1 MDELEK
7 KAQEIENSIKEAKNE
22 SAEVK
27 KELQEVKK
35 SMEDS
40 KTDIE
45 KKFDNV
51 DESLKE
57 IKKAMEQK
65 EEKKEK
71 TLEQELKAIFE
82 SAEFKTNMAD
92 LKSGKIGRFSHEV
105 KVDTS
110 GLTGDVNR
118 TQQDTR
124 IYGPAV
130 SPLSFLN
137 RVPRNTVPADKNRVM
152 YVNASFVDHTDY
164 VGEGQAV
171 ATANTAS
178 AAEAYREIAKI
189 GNFLP
194 FSSEVMEDMSY
205 FMNWA
210 KNQSAAAI
218 YAKVDNEIWNGD
230 GSDEGNKKHIYGI
243 KAAATAFNAA
253 IPGLA
258 NEIEDADAMA
268 LMLAA
273 KAQIEVSTN
282 EAYTPN
288 VVYLSA
294 GELVKFINLR
304 DKNGNKINFP
314 DFQKALG
321 CEILSSSKLKGKE
334 MFMGDIN
341 VIQLH
346 EKRGFELEVE
356 RVASTDTY
364 VMYLRWRGNLTIADE
379 PKKAIVYIPDID
391 TAIAAIA
398 KA

>member
-7 KAQEIENSIKEAKNE
+7 KAQEIENSIKEAKE
-22 SAEVK
+22 GTAEVK
-27 KELQEVKK
+27 KELQETKK
-35 SMEDS
+35 AMEDD
-40 KTDIE
+40 KADIE
-45 KKFDNV
+45 KKIDNI

-57 IKKAMEQK
+57 MKKAMEQK
-65 EEKKEK
+65 EEHKEQN
-71 TLEQELKAIFE
+71 LEMALKGIFE
-82 SAEFKTNMAD
+82 SAEFKSNMAD
-92 LKSGKIGRFSHEV
+92 LKSGKVGRFSHEV
-105 KVDTS
+105 KVDTTN
-110 GLTGDVNR
+110 LAGDVNR
-118 TQQDTR
+118 TLQDTR

-130 SPLSFLN
+130 APLSFLN
-137 RVPRNTVPADKNRVM
+137 RVPRNTVPVDKNRIM

-178 AAEAYREIAKI
+178 ASEAYREVAKI

-194 FSSEVMEDMSY
+194 FTSEAMEDMSY
-205 FMNWA
+205 FLNWA
-210 KNQSAAAI
+210 RNQSAAAI

-230 GSDEGNKKHIYGI
+230 GSDAGNKKHIYGV
-243 KAAATAFNAA
+243 KAAATTFNAT

-258 NEIEDADAMA
+258 NEIENPDIMA
-268 LMLAA
+268 LLLAI
-273 KAQIEVSTN
+273 KAQIEVATN

-288 VVYLSA
+288 TVFMSA
-294 GELVKFINLR
+294 GELVKFINHR
-304 DKNGNKINFP
+304 DANGNKINFP
-314 DFQKALG
+314 DFEKALG
-321 CEILSSSKLKGKE
+321 CTISSSAKLKGKE
-334 MFMGDIN
+334 LFMGDIN

-379 PKKAIVYIPDID
+379 PKKAIVYVPDID
-391 TAIAAIA
+391 TAINALA